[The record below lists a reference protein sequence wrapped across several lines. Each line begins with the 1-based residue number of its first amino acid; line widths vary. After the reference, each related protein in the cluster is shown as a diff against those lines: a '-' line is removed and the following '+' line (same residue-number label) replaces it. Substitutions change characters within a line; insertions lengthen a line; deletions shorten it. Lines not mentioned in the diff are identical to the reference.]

1 MPIKKLYDEY
11 DARLRAGLRRMG
23 IADPLDQEDLAQ
35 NVWTK
40 LAARSSLP
48 QKPAGWIFK
57 VAQREAI
64 RFRRR
69 EARRKAW
76 QEQAVARGTAGGGR
90 PFNIEQALLAV
101 RERLSDRDEDI
112 LVATVNCRTDEEL
125 RDCLGYP
132 SVKNAQSVRSRVH
145 KRVKTI
151 VRSEVDVSFMFDG
164 LAVGATQEPTAVSD
178 TPESIWTNPEQDILR
193 ASAEGR
199 GRILAAATHVRDV
212 AAQSRDLKLDRPPF
226 GSFAHLFADV
236 LRNSAS
242 ADWSEALN
250 LHQDDVALLGFGDL
264 TVLEINPD
272 EAVTLAQMLG
282 LTTEDLAALALAD
295 LGARP
300 IVTASAAH
308 LKEAIFPREE
318 IDIRL
323 EGLREAA
330 AVLEAQSSRRS

>member
-1 MPIKKLYDEY
+1 MPINRLYDEY
-11 DARLRAGLRRMG
+11 DARLRAGLRRLG

-57 VAQREAI
+57 VAQREAM

-69 EARRKAW
+69 EARRRVW
-76 QEQAVARGTAGGGR
+76 QEQAVARGTAGGGH
-90 PFNIEQALLAV
+90 PFNIEQALDAV

-132 SVKNAQSVRSRVH
+132 SVKNAQSVRSRLQ
-145 KRVKTI
+145 KRVKDI
-151 VRSEVDVSFMFDG
+151 VRSEVDVSFMFEL
-164 LAVGATQEPTAVSD
+164 LAGGAVQVQPNAVPES
-178 TPESIWTNPEQDILR
+178 PESIWVSPEQDTLR
-193 ASAEGR
+193 ASEKDR
-199 GRILAAATHVRDV
+199 TRILAAATHVRDV
-212 AAQSRDLKLDRPPF
+212 AARTRDLKLDKPPF

-236 LRNSAS
+236 LSDSAA
-242 ADWSEALN
+242 ADWSGALN
-250 LHQDDVALLGFGDL
+250 LHQDDITLMGSGEL

-282 LTTEDLAALALAD
+282 LTTEHLAGLALAD

-300 IVTASAAH
+300 ILTDSGPH
-308 LKEAIFPREE
+308 LKEAILPQEE
-318 IDIRL
+318 IDLRL
-323 EGLREAA
+323 EALREAA
-330 AVLEAQSSRRS
+330 AVLEAES